1 MGYPRSITITERDPD
16 VVDMQGFRALFP
28 VTRRYAYL
36 AHAAVAP
43 LPTPAREAVV
53 RMARRL
59 STRGIAGRPSP
70 WAQVDALKGSLA
82 RLLEVDPADL
92 ALTRNTTEGILIAAN
107 GLGAG
112 PGENVVIAEGEFPA
126 NVQPWRALARGG
138 VEVRVVP
145 QRDGRIMV
153 ADIAAAVDHRT
164 RAVSVSFVEFST
176 GYRNDLT
183 AIAEV
188 CAGTDALFVVDGI
201 QGVGALGL
209 APRRVGIDVLASGSH
224 KWMLAC
230 AGIGFCWFS
239 ARALERLEV
248 ADMGWLGVER
258 PEDFLDYD
266 QPLASGARRFE
277 TGSWDVLGAA
287 ALEASTNMLLDL
299 GMDSIEATILE
310 LADHVAAGAA
320 KAGIAVASPRED
332 PQERSGIVILAT
344 PWDDAEAVARRLAR
358 HRVIVTARGV
368 GIRCAAHA
376 YNTKEE
382 LDLLVE
388 LLHEDELRSRR
399 ARP

>member
-1 MGYPRSITITERDPD
+1 MDI
-16 VVDMQGFRALFP
+16 QGFRALLP

-36 AHAAVAP
+36 AHAGVAA

-59 STRGIAGRPSP
+59 SVRGMAGRPSP

-107 GLGAG
+107 GLDAG
-112 PGENVVIAEGEFPA
+112 PGDNVVIAEGEFPA
-126 NVQPWRALARGG
+126 NVQPWRALARRG

-145 QRDGRIMV
+145 ERDGRIRV
-153 ADIAAAVDHRT
+153 ADVAAVVDRRT
-164 RAVSVSFVEFST
+164 RAVSVSFVGFAT
-176 GYRNDLT
+176 GYRNDLA
-183 AIAEV
+183 AIAQV
-188 CAGTDALFVVDGI
+188 CADADALFVVDGI
-201 QGVGALGL
+201 QGIGALKL
-209 APRRVGIDVLASGSH
+209 APRQVGIDVLASGSH

-230 AGIGFCWFS
+230 AGVGFCWFS
-239 ARALERLEV
+239 PRALERLEV
-248 ADMGWLGVER
+248 ASVGWLGVER

-266 QPLASGARRFE
+266 QPPAPGARRFE

-287 ALEASTNMLLDL
+287 ALEASANMLLDV
-299 GMDSIEATILE
+299 GMDVVEAKVLE
-310 LADHVAAGAA
+310 LADHVAARAA
-320 KAGIAVASPRED
+320 ETGIAIGSPRED
-332 PQERSGIVILAT
+332 PKERSGIVILAT
-344 PWDDAEAVARRLAR
+344 PWDAPEAVARRLAR
-358 HRVIVTARGV
+358 HRVIVTARGAGV
-368 GIRCAAHA
+368 RCAAHA

-382 LDLLVE
+382 LDFLVE